1 MTSVPVARPGRVV
14 ILGTGSLAQLLDFSL
29 RDDTDHEVVAFT
41 VTGDRMT
48 GDSFLD
54 RPLVPF
60 DRVAELYPPT
70 HHSMFV
76 AIGYQRMNRVRSHFY
91 VQARALGYRLITH
104 VSPHAAHEGVTA
116 IGDNCCV
123 FGGAT
128 IEPFTSIGNDVI
140 IWSGAHVS
148 HHSSIGD
155 HSFLAPQVAVA
166 GHATVGRYCFLGAN
180 ATVRDSVTIA
190 DDCLVGAGVTILAD
204 TSPRQVYVADR
215 TRPYPGDVSR
225 FFEG

>member
-1 MTSVPVARPGRVV
+1 MTAVPVAPPDRLV

-29 RDDTDHEVVAFT
+29 RDATDHEVVAFT
-41 VTGDRMT
+41 STADRMT
-48 GDSFLD
+48 GDSFLG

-60 DRVAELYPPT
+60 ERVAECYPPT

-76 AIGYQRMNRVRSHFY
+76 AIGYHRMNRVRSHFY
-91 VQARALGYRLITH
+91 GEARELGYPLISH
-104 VSPHAAHEGVTA
+104 VSPHAVHDGVTA

-123 FGGAT
+123 LGGAT
-128 IEPFTSIGNDVI
+128 IEPFASIGDDVI

-155 HSFLAPQVAVA
+155 HSFLAPRATVA

-190 DDCLVGAGVTILAD
+190 DDCLVGAGATILAD

-215 TRPYPGDVSR
+215 TLPYAGDVSR
-225 FFEG
+225 FFDG